1 MAVSTA
7 GIVARQ
13 RFGAALKEAR
23 LNAPGGPVKQIEVA
37 HALGRRTVDRVSRLE
52 RGATWPE
59 PKELKTLLRVFK
71 ADTETRVRLETMLAE
86 GRAITGA
93 WWTEF
98 QEEFPETLIE
108 FVAYED
114 SATHLITCAG
124 NNLPGLLQTEE
135 YGRTLA
141 AAVTKTR
148 KGALLVDRAIEL
160 RRARRGLFEKQNP
173 PMVEAIIGEAA
184 LRQLIG
190 GREVMS
196 AQLDSLIEDV
206 EKNRVTLRMVPF
218 DSNIAIA
225 YMFHIIEFGVAHEN
239 PVAAFDAMNGM
250 SFKKDMREI
259 RGLKVLVESLREMA
273 LTPVDTLEFIKTV
286 KKELARD

>member
-1 MAVSTA
+1 VAVSTA

-59 PKELKTLLRVFK
+59 PRELKTLLRLFK

-98 QEEFPETLIE
+98 QEEFPDSLIE

-114 SATHLITCAG
+114 SATQIVTCAG
-124 NNLPGLLQTEE
+124 NVIPGLLQTAE
-135 YGRTLA
+135 YGRTLTS
-141 AAVTKTR
+141 AVTKTR
-148 KGALLVDRAIEL
+148 KGGLLVDRSIEL
-160 RRARRGLFEKQNP
+160 RRARRQLFEKRNP
-173 PMVEAIIGEAA
+173 PSVEMILGEAA
-184 LRQLIG
+184 LRQMIG
-190 GREVMS
+190 GRDVML
-196 AQLDSLIEDV
+196 AQFDSLITDV
-206 EKNRVTLRMVPF
+206 EQNQVTLRMVPF
-218 DSNIAIA
+218 DANIAIA
-225 YMFHIIEFGVAHEN
+225 YMFHVIEFGGAHEK
-239 PVAAFDAMNGM
+239 PVVAFDAMSGM
-250 SFKKDMREI
+250 SYRKDIKEI
-259 RGLKVLVESLREMA
+259 RGLKVLVESLRELSFSPA
-273 LTPVDTLEFIKTV
+273 DTLEQIKAM
-286 KKELARD
+286 KKELLRD